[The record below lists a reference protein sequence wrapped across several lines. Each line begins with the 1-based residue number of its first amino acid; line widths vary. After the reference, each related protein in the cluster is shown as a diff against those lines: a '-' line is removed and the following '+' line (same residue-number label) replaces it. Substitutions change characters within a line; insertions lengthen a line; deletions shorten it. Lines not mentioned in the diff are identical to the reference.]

1 MIENDRDNMK
11 LLIGYKISKE
21 TAAEA
26 KKVLSS
32 CADLTDSLVNPE
44 VTQEEKNRII
54 DKVFPTEITAAI
66 KKICENGE
74 MKRLSDI
81 LDEYINLC
89 IEKQGS
95 IKAVVRYVNELSDDQ
110 IKDLKGFIM
119 EKFNRTDVDFEYK
132 GT

>member
-95 IKAVVRYVNELSDDQ
+95 IKAA
-110 IKDLKGFIM
+110 
-119 EKFNRTDVDFEYK
+119 DVWE
-132 GT
+132 